1 MVKVEVVGIS
11 IWWGFGLVDI
21 ELDAFS
27 FVIWAWLEPRNSLT
41 GR

>member
-1 MVKVEVVGIS
+1 MVKIEVVGIS

-21 ELDAFS
+21 ELMPLAS
-27 FVIWAWLEPRNSLT
+27 SSGLGLSQGTALT